1 MLLKSK
7 DMLKKFSFYIN
18 RVCVGKNHC
27 FQKLVLVPALGF
39 TYKNR
44 SGRFCPQKCPLCNI
58 PIVVFMSAWTADPG
72 WALLDG
78 QCMTSVCVEVILNS
92 SCQTD
97 FIYFMKVCASCCIW
111 VAVQWSQVENW
122 NSGTQGKNCASDQLN
137 TYAARP

>member
-18 RVCVGKNHC
+18 RVCVGKKSLFPEVSFSAC
-27 FQKLVLVPALGF
+27 IGLYTQEQKWEVLSLEVP
-39 TYKNR
+39 TVQHPNY
-44 SGRFCPQKCPLCNI
+44 
-58 PIVVFMSAWTADPG
+58 FMSAWTADPG

-122 NSGTQGKNCASDQLN
+122 NSGTQGKNCASD
-137 TYAARP
+137 